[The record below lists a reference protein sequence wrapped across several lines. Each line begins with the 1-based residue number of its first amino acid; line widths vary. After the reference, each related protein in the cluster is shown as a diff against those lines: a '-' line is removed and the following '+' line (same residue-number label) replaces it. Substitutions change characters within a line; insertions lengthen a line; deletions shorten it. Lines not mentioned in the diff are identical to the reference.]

1 MYGGTTTDV
10 KIRTEDYNK
19 LTSSNGMVC
28 VPKLKNGKVYSFQE
42 VDCSVHVL
50 NMTALM
56 QMLIGQPYA
65 VNLKFGE
72 ENGKTYVEYSDSTTT
87 LKLYKVSNS
96 TSLEGGINSALIII
110 IVVVVIIIIVVIVIL
125 LVLASKKKQKTKKLP
140 TKTVSNKPN

>member
-87 LKLYKVSNS
+87 L
-96 TSLEGGINSALIII
+96 
-110 IVVVVIIIIVVIVIL
+110 
-125 LVLASKKKQKTKKLP
+125 
-140 TKTVSNKPN
+140 

>member
-1 MYGGTTTDV
+1 MEELQQML
-10 KIRTEDYNK
+10 KFARRTITK

-50 NMTALM
+50 NMTAFM

-72 ENGKTYVEYSDSTTT
+72 ENGKTYLEYSDSTTT

-96 TSLEGGINSALIII
+96 TSLEGGINIALIII
-110 IVVVVIIIIVVIVIL
+110 IVVVVIIIIVIIVIL
-125 LVLASKKKQKTKKLP
+125 LVLASKKKQRTKKLP